1 MPDARLLLLLPCLLL
16 GGCALEPVY
25 SAGQAGPAA
34 AMLAE
39 ISVDPIPDRNGF
51 LVRDR
56 LLARL
61 NGGGTP
67 GGGAYRLA
75 VQLDDRI
82 DGFGVRGD
90 NSIIRERRTLRARWQ
105 LFAAGSDVPI
115 LDSTAGA
122 DAGIDVVGSE
132 FAVVAAETS
141 AAERLA
147 DEIAAQI
154 VARIALHARR
164 AGR

>member
-1 MPDARLLLLLPCLLL
+1 LPDFRILLLAPALLL

-25 SAGQAGPAA
+25 SAGQSGPAA
-34 AMLAE
+34 AMLGA

-51 LVRDR
+51 MVRDR

-61 NGGGTP
+61 STGTVSDGP
-67 GGGAYRLA
+67 SYRLA
-75 VQLDDRI
+75 IRLDDRI

-105 LFAAGSDVPI
+105 LFEIGSETPI
-115 LDSTAGA
+115 LDATAGA

-132 FAVVAAETS
+132 FAVIAAETS

-154 VARIALHARR
+154 VARIALHARQASR
-164 AGR
+164 